1 MKETENK
8 ETIKSDEVQ
17 QVSDTDTVEHIAEE
31 DINTEEDNI
40 TEEVSEKRNVKK
52 SKFSQHLK
60 KFGFYYGLGLL
71 IVILAVVLIFDGN
84 RRLRGD
90 IPYDDNIYI
99 VGDNSISMIRYNQE
113 PVKITSQ
120 LFRNYEDQ
128 KLGLEAHNGIL
139 MSKDGNS
146 IMYVD
151 DLYLLSN
158 EDLSLTKLVG
168 TLWMYNGVKN
178 IKIADDADFYYVV
191 NDDFNIVLYKTYRLA
206 EDESRLISNLYKFDL
221 ATGQSVILREDIDTD
236 LYSVSN
242 DGKVCVF
249 LDEKQ
254 ESFVENGEPTYSLF
268 VYKDGQTEKLAD
280 SVYDLGASVYTG
292 TAEVN
297 YPIISKNGDKIV
309 YAVVDYIYMVE
320 DEQEEQPE
328 DVEETQTE
336 EEEKKVVYP
345 TFNMYLYHDGV
356 SKLIA
361 KSCAQLLISEDFSQ
375 MIYIDAVVEHLAA
388 YDEIGFC
395 GTYNHYDVETGK
407 STKVM
412 DNVFGFVERNVLGFV
427 DNDFIDANF
436 YFKQYDI
443 VMNTAHLYTIRN
455 GKEIL
460 IDDYASV
467 GEDEDSNI
475 KLVFFSPD
483 YKDVYVFKEYV
494 SKTSSLL
501 HRFTIKSNGS
511 ISDYMCEEMQVISAI
526 ALSKDGDYLV
536 YNADGKLIIISD
548 KNVKKTIEV
557 NGVSSF
563 GITEDGKYV
572 YYYKETEIGLGA
584 VYYYDLYKSEKPVK
598 FLNNVN
604 EVWNYKDNK
613 VMLRINTDYNTMT
626 GDLYLSDFEQFE
638 YISPD
643 VYAQITTKVTER

>member
-8 ETIKSDEVQ
+8 EAIKSDNIR
-17 QVSDTDTVEHIAEE
+17 QVSDTENLENIAQDDTDTE
-31 DINTEEDNI
+31 NSNLTEEIED
-40 TEEVSEKRNVKK
+40 KK
-52 SKFSQHLK
+52 QTKKAGFSQFLK
-60 KFGFYYGLGLL
+60 KYGFYLGLGLL
-71 IVILAVVLIFDGN
+71 VIILAVVLIFDGN

-90 IPYDDNIYI
+90 IPYDDSIYV

-113 PVKITSQ
+113 PVRITSQ

-139 MSKDGNS
+139 MSKDGKS

-151 DLYLLSN
+151 DLYLLSS
-158 EDLSLTKLVG
+158 EDFQLTKLVG
-168 TLWMYNGVKN
+168 TLWMYDGVKN

-206 EDESRLISNLYKFDL
+206 EDQSRLISNLYKFDL
-221 ATGQSVILREDIDTD
+221 ATEQSVVLREDMDSD
-236 LYSVSN
+236 LYSVSK

-249 LDEKQ
+249 LDDKQ

-268 VYKDGQTEKLAD
+268 IYEDGQTKKLAD
-280 SVYDLGASVYTG
+280 SVYDLEASVYTG
-292 TAEVN
+292 TADVN
-297 YPIISKNGDKIV
+297 YPIINKNGDKIV
-309 YAVVDYIYMVE
+309 YAVVDYIYMVD
-320 DEQEEQPE
+320 DEQEQSE
-328 DVEETQTE
+328 DTE

-345 TFNMYLYHDGV
+345 TFNMYLYHNGV

-361 KSCAQLLISEDFSQ
+361 KSCAQLLISRDFSQ
-375 MIYIDAVVEHLAA
+375 MIYIDAVVDHLAR

-407 STKVM
+407 STKIM

-436 YFKQYDI
+436 YFKKYDI
-443 VMNTAHLYTIRN
+443 VMNTAYLYTMKN

-460 IDDYASV
+460 IDKYASV
-467 GEDEDSNI
+467 GTDEDLNDM

-511 ISDYMCEEMQVISAI
+511 ISDYMCEEMQVITSVK
-526 ALSKDGDYLV
+526 LSKNGDFLV

-548 KNVKKTIEV
+548 KNIKKTIEL

-563 GITEDGKYV
+563 SITEDGKYV

-584 VYYYDLYKSEKPVK
+584 VYYYDLYNSEKPVK

-638 YISPD
+638 YVSGE
-643 VYAQITTKVTER
+643 VYAQITSRVTER